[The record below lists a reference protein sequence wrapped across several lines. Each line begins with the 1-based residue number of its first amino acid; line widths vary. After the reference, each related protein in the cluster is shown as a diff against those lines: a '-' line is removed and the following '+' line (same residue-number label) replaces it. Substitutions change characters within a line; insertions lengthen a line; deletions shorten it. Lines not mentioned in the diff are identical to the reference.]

1 MRLGRRGSVKRVD
14 MVDTIPILLSAYKE
28 IAMSSDVTRQKAP
41 VAAAGQREFLR
52 SAVAHAQNIEALGR
66 LNDSVLLTTIKK
78 GAGIVSEAKLAK
90 TLRVLSSTLGR
101 AAALLGSPE
110 SESEKLMQD
119 ARARGRNQESIAF
132 RRVHRC
138 VKRFPPSAEQGR
150 SG

>member
-1 MRLGRRGSVKRVD
+1 MRLGRRGSVKMVD

-78 GAGIVSEAKLAK
+78 GAGLVSEAKLAK

-101 AAALLGSPE
+101 AAAL
-110 SESEKLMQD
+110 
-119 ARARGRNQESIAF
+119 
-132 RRVHRC
+132 
-138 VKRFPPSAEQGR
+138 
-150 SG
+150 